1 MIKNVAYRNAFF
13 VALGLHALLL
23 CLLMME
29 SHSDHFVVHSSPST
43 EMTMNSAEQTHPE
56 TQTQPLQAVSVDSAA
71 VTETLN
77 RLKTEREEKKQA
89 ELNHQHAVQEQ
100 LRLAQRQ
107 RMQEQQRLQKMKKE
121 EAQMAA
127 AHQKQ
132 LLAEKKHLQEL
143 AEQKKLQER
152 YLADLKQQQ
161 AQLQKQQQQEKQRL
175 TEALQKQKQE
185 AAAKAQKDLA
195 AQEAQSKALDAQRKA
210 QEAQRNAQQAAVN
223 QQKAAQM
230 SGEVNKYK
238 ALIIQ
243 AISQHWILPEHVDR
257 QLFSQFRIQLAPDG
271 TVKSVSLI
279 RSSGDSVLD
288 RSAQAAIY
296 KASPLPVPTDAEMF
310 NLFRD
315 ISLTVRPE
323 STRG

>member
-1 MIKNVAYRNAFF
+1 MIKDVVYRNAFF
-13 VALGLHALLL
+13 MALGLHFLLL
-23 CLLMME
+23 CMLMME
-29 SHSDHFVVHSSPST
+29 SHSDHFVVHSAPST
-43 EMTMNSAEQTHPE
+43 ELSMNSEEQSHPE
-56 TQTQPLQAVSVDSAA
+56 TQTQPIQAVSVDSAA

-77 RLKTEREEKKQA
+77 RLKSEREEKKQA

-107 RMQEQQRLQKMKKE
+107 RVQEQQRLQKMKKE

-132 LLAEKKHLQEL
+132 LVAEKKHLQEL

-152 YLADLKQQQ
+152 HLADLKQQQ
-161 AQLQKQQQQEKQRL
+161 AQLQKQQVQEKQRL

-185 AAAKAQKDLA
+185 EAARAQKDLA
-195 AQEAQSKALDAQRKA
+195 ARDAQRKA
-210 QEAQRNAQQAAVN
+210 EEAQRNAQQAAVN
-223 QQKAAQM
+223 QQRAAQM

-243 AISQHWILPEHVDR
+243 AISQHWILPDHVNR
-257 QLFSQFRIQLAPDG
+257 QLFSQFRIQLAPNG
-271 TVKSVSLI
+271 KVLSVSLM
-279 RSSGDSVLD
+279 RSSGDPVLD

>member
-1 MIKNVAYRNAFF
+1 MIKNLVYRNAFF
-13 VALGLHALLL
+13 MALGLHFLLL
-23 CLLMME
+23 CMLMLE
-29 SHSDHFVVHSSPST
+29 SHSEHFVVHSSPST
-43 EMTMNSAEQTHPE
+43 ELSMNSEEKSHPE

-71 VTETLN
+71 VAETLN

-89 ELNHQHAVQEQ
+89 ELNHQQAVQEQ

-107 RMQEQQRLQKMKKE
+107 RVQEQQRLQKMKKE

-132 LLAEKKHLQEL
+132 MLAEKKHLQEL
-143 AEQKKLQER
+143 A
-152 YLADLKQQQ
+152 QQ
-161 AQLQKQQQQEKQRL
+161 
-175 TEALQKQKQE
+175 
-185 AAAKAQKDLA
+185 
-195 AQEAQSKALDAQRKA
+195 
-210 QEAQRNAQQAAVN
+210 NV
-223 QQKAAQM
+223 AQM

-257 QLFSQFRIQLAPDG
+257 QLFSQFRIQLAPNG
-271 TVKSVSLI
+271 QVLSVGLI
-279 RSSGDSVLD
+279 RSSGDPVLD

-296 KASPLPVPTDAEMF
+296 KASPLPVPTDSEMF